1 MGRPMFGDSPMPTVV
16 YCGRTSFWNRV
27 VGFFVL
33 PVGPTRKRERIIME
47 GRLFDKLR
55 RAIGTV

>member
-1 MGRPMFGDSPMPTVV
+1 MFGDSPMPTVV